1 MYNVIILLKGSD
13 YMPLL
18 LLVDFAVLL
27 LIRFFIKIVI
37 TIFGWATN
45 IFFGE
50 IKDKNKVWFYIM
62 ILLSFDKRSTI
73 NFEKKDNEVSSN
85 PLLGSSSN
93 IKS

>member
-1 MYNVIILLKGSD
+1 MYNIIILLKGSD

-45 IFFGE
+45 IFFE
-50 IKDKNKVWFYIM
+50 RLKTRTKY
-62 ILLSFDKRSTI
+62 
-73 NFEKKDNEVSSN
+73 
-85 PLLGSSSN
+85 GS
-93 IKS
+93 I

>member
-1 MYNVIILLKGSD
+1 
-13 YMPLL
+13 MPLL

-62 ILLSFDKRSTI
+62 ILLSFVWIYCVAAKAFPAMFTI
-73 NFEKKDNEVSSN
+73 FI
-85 PLLGSSSN
+85 G
-93 IKS
+93 